1 MKSSLLG
8 GDSPSSSSEAPLLGG
23 GGMANDR
30 FAELQGLGAM
40 AGGPDVETGPGYM
53 GDFFH
58 EVAQIK
64 QEMESMRGNVAELV
78 QNHAKALTDVYAG
91 AQYKERIEDLT
102 DETNALATRVRN
114 KLTSLDQDLK
124 AMLQRDSSAAQQSDY
139 KIRRNMHA
147 TLTKKFME
155 QMQDYQEA
163 QAKYKRNVEETVK
176 RQFKIVKPDASEA
189 EVAEVL
195 ENGGQG
201 IFTENMLASQNA
213 RSALEDVQEKHKDI
227 QRLESSIQELHQ
239 LFVDLSVL
247 VESQGE
253 LLNDIEHNVETSVE
267 YMKSGVGELVKA
279 NEYAAKSRKKMC
291 CLIMFFVIVA
301 AVTIGPHLLSSS

>member
-1 MKSSLLG
+1 VRGGHSGTGRASPPSRAQFLGQGSVGSGSEPSHCLPAAACISTRLSASLSDG
-8 GDSPSSSSEAPLLGG
+8 RSWTAFGDRA
-23 GGMANDR
+23 AAT
-30 FAELQGLGAM
+30 AE
-40 AGGPDVETGPGYM
+40 
-53 GDFFH
+53 
-58 EVAQIK
+58 
-64 QEMESMRGNVAELV
+64 
-78 QNHAKALTDVYAG
+78 
-91 AQYKERIEDLT
+91 YKERIEDLT
-102 DETNALATRVRN
+102 DSTNALATRVRN

-147 TLTKKFME
+147 TLTKKFMD

-163 QAKYKRNVEETVK
+163 QSKYKRNVEETVK
-176 RQFKIVKPDASEA
+176 RQFRIVKPDASEA

-253 LLNDIEHNVETSVE
+253 LLNDIEHNVGTSVE

-279 NEYAAKSRKKMC
+279 NDYAAKSRKKMC

-301 AVTIGPHLLSSS
+301 AVTVLPSLL